1 MFKLRKEKGYGIAH
15 INKYTGKELGWQKK
29 IDRVREV
36 KREIEREAEMIKC
49 ECK

>member
-1 MFKLRKEKGYGIAH
+1 MFKIRKGNGIAH

-36 KREIEREAEMIKC
+36 EREREREREKQR
-49 ECK
+49 